1 MLQIIICI
9 QNELLGLNINTLPIH
24 IMQRKI
30 LLSISLTV
38 IAVAILILPL
48 TPVYTVDKVKWKT
61 FKEKNGLFTLKYP
74 SDWSPTKPSEETYAP
89 IDLYFFHPIG
99 GSFVTLSLY
108 VDESILSD
116 NIDLMDSYLAYD
128 QSEPRYRLIQPT
140 ECEKY
145 MVNSIKV
152 CSAINTF
159 RLMALDSKPMI
170 TQTSNCWYRW

>member
-89 IDLYFFHPIG
+89 INLYFFHTIG
-99 GSFVTLSLY
+99 GSFVTI
-108 VDESILSD
+108 VI
-116 NIDLMDSYLAYD
+116 
-128 QSEPRYRLIQPT
+128 
-140 ECEKY
+140 C
-145 MVNSIKV
+145 
-152 CSAINTF
+152 
-159 RLMALDSKPMI
+159 
-170 TQTSNCWYRW
+170 